1 MDQTKD
7 CTRELIAKAHNN
19 DKEAREKLVT
29 DNLGLI
35 WNIIKRF
42 KGRGTE
48 QEDLFQIG
56 CIGMI
61 KAIDNFD
68 ISLNV
73 QFSTYAVPMII
84 GEIKRFL
91 RDNSTIRVSR
101 SLKDTAY
108 KAITTRETLMKKNLK
123 EPSITEIAEEI
134 GISKADIVIALE
146 AVTPSISLYEP
157 VFNDG
162 GDTLYVIDQV
172 KDKKNTEDRLSL
184 IHI

>member
-56 CIGMI
+56 CIGLI
-61 KAIDNFD
+61 KAMAEIYDCCVIGVGEEGQTKLKLFVVKNKKFKNDDEEMLKKKIIEFGMQNLSKWSVPKIIEFIDA
-68 ISLNV
+68 LPR
-73 QFSTYAVPMII
+73 TKI
-84 GEIKRFL
+84 GKVDFK
-91 RDNSTIRVSR
+91 V
-101 SLKDTAY
+101 LK
-108 KAITTRETLMKKNLK
+108 
-123 EPSITEIAEEI
+123 
-134 GISKADIVIALE
+134 
-146 AVTPSISLYEP
+146 
-157 VFNDG
+157 
-162 GDTLYVIDQV
+162 
-172 KDKKNTEDRLSL
+172 
-184 IHI
+184 

>member
-35 WNIIKRF
+35 WYIIKRF
-42 KGRGTE
+42 KWRGTE
-48 QEDLFQIG
+48 QEELFQIG

-91 RDNSTIRVSR
+91 RDNSTIRVR
-101 SLKDTAY
+101 RT
-108 KAITTRETLMKKNLK
+108 
-123 EPSITEIAEEI
+123 
-134 GISKADIVIALE
+134 
-146 AVTPSISLYEP
+146 
-157 VFNDG
+157 
-162 GDTLYVIDQV
+162 
-172 KDKKNTEDRLSL
+172 
-184 IHI
+184 